1 MFQRVYSVLDLSG
14 WFGNPSMKKCSFLLW
29 CRFDC
34 GRLMNLQIW
43 FADQNKQKNWI
54 DSVSCMP
61 SLPVLMSVMNYIFLC
76 FYYWLCF
83 PSVNTLSLLSICLIS
98 SFSESEGANLAI
110 TASFVN
116 PISQNLRA
124 WFIFRAGVKQ
134 KDQVTYTNERA
145 PVQYCR
151 GYFISAEVPV
161 DVCRNVK
168 CALTSRW
175 FLLYTAIMQVD
186 SLFFCGEQFIT
197 VLYKPFCTFFMYVC
211 GLCGQAHTIGGLKL
225 WAV

>member
-1 MFQRVYSVLDLSG
+1 MFQRVYSVLDSSG

-29 CRFDC
+29 YRFDC

-43 FADQNKQKNWI
+43 FADQNKQKNLI

-61 SLPVLMSVMNYIFLC
+61 SLAVLMSVMNYIFLC

-116 PISQNLRA
+116 PISQNLCA

-134 KDQVTYTNERA
+134 KDQVTYTNELA

-168 CALTSRW
+168 CAINFDLPMVSFIHSNNAGGFIILLWRTIHYCYIYCLHI
-175 FLLYTAIMQVD
+175 FLCMFVGYVD
-186 SLFFCGEQFIT
+186 R
-197 VLYKPFCTFFMYVC
+197 
-211 GLCGQAHTIGGLKL
+211 HTQLV
-225 WAV
+225 A

>member
-1 MFQRVYSVLDLSG
+1 
-14 WFGNPSMKKCSFLLW
+14 
-29 CRFDC
+29 
-34 GRLMNLQIW
+34 MNLQIW
-43 FADQNKQKNWI
+43 FADQNKQKNLI

-76 FYYWLCF
+76 FYYRLCF

-116 PISQNLRA
+116 PISQNLLP

-134 KDQVTYTNERA
+134 KDQVTYTNELA

-168 CALTSRW
+168 RSISFELPMVSFIHSNNVGGFVTI
-175 FLLYTAIMQVD
+175 LLWRTKKR
-186 SLFFCGEQFIT
+186 FIT
-197 VLYKPFCTFFMYVC
+197 VTYTVCMFFMYIC
-211 GLCGQAHTIGGLKL
+211 GLCGQALTIGGLKL